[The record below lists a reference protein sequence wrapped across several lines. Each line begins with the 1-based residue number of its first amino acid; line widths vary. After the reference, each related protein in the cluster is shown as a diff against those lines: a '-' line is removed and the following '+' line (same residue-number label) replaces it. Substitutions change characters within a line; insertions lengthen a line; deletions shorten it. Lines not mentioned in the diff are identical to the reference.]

1 MGASVGI
8 SARNTS
14 RTHVDSV
21 HVLVCDYPVFSLHVL
36 AMNRERKVL
45 GHDTI
50 DIDNF
55 DAGGLKGLAEMLE
68 WQVAVELGTVKEAA
82 CPCEYRSNGVRR
94 RLVALL
100 ILTVVTGDGAV
111 CSLTF
116 DDLAVRGD
124 EFTGHHAQR
133 AEALCE
139 DVRLNVTIVILTR
152 PDKPSRR
159 FDGLSNHVVD
169 KTVLVVDAQ
178 LFEFTLVLPII
189 DFLEDVLEATI
200 VPFHD
205 GVLGGHE
212 LCNRLG
218 TTNVRHGDEDDAREA
233 SSWTRP
239 S

>member
-1 MGASVGI
+1 
-8 SARNTS
+8 
-14 RTHVDSV
+14 
-21 HVLVCDYPVFSLHVL
+21 
-36 AMNRERKVL
+36 MNCERKVL

-50 DIDNF
+50 DIDDFNT
-55 DAGGLKGLAEMLE
+55 GRLKGLAEMLE
-68 WQVAVELGTVKEAA
+68 WLVAVELGTVKEAA
-82 CPCEYRSNGVRR
+82 CPCEYRSNGIRR

-116 DDLAVRGD
+116 DDLAVWSD

-139 DVRLNVTIVILTR
+139 DVGLNVTIVILTR
-152 PDKPSRR
+152 PDKPSRG
-159 FDGLSNHVVD
+159 FDGLSDHVVD
-169 KTVLVVDAQ
+169 KSVFVVDVE
-178 LFEFTLVLPII
+178 LFKFSLVLGII
-189 DFLEDVLEATI
+189 DLLEDILETTI

-218 TTNVRHGDEDDAREA
+218 TTNVCHGDEK
-233 SSWTRP
+233 
-239 S
+239 